1 MAADG
6 KTLQISDSENPMAV
20 DFVRTTIQLEFAEP
34 LRPWQ
39 EVRDLFR
46 IASGDEGIELQGEAT
61 YVERQQNKQR
71 VGFHVRAL
79 SFEEE
84 GGGTSEAAIESALRA
99 FSELSSRSRLPA
111 LQRVRMNT
119 VLIEPYEL
127 TFAELR
133 SLVRKAYFQPTVLAE
148 QATDIGVTLEQDEG
162 HVRKYIRLGPMEPS
176 QLQES
181 YLHFPKDS
189 LPEVF
194 AFIGLG
200 YQWNV
205 EMEFNTQ
212 ELHDVL
218 DEARAWQEHTV
229 RLVLS
234 DIGNAA
240 GE

>member
-1 MAADG
+1 MDAD
-6 KTLQISDSENPMAV
+6 L
-20 DFVRTTIQLEFAEP
+20 VRTAIQLEFVEA

-46 IASGDEGIELQGEAT
+46 IASGDESIELQGDAT

-84 GGGTSEAAIESALRA
+84 GGGTGEAAIENALRT
-99 FSELSSRSRLPA
+99 FSELNSRSHLPE
-111 LQRVRMNT
+111 LQKVGMDT
-119 VLIEPYEL
+119 VFIEPYEL

-133 SLVRKAYFQPTVLAE
+133 SLVRQAYFQPTALAE
-148 QATDIGVTLEQDEG
+148 QSTDIGVTFEQDEG

-181 YLHFPKDS
+181 YLHFPNDS
-189 LPEVF
+189 IPEIFV
-194 AFIGLG
+194 FIGLS

-205 EMEFNTQ
+205 EMEFKTQ

-229 RLVLS
+229 RLVQS

-240 GE
+240 GD